1 MWIERLTTSRLL
13 HALEL
18 TARFAEERHRILAE
32 NVANIDTP
40 DYHTR
45 RLDPAVFQAA
55 LAEALTRAESA
66 RQQTLELRGNAQ
78 VSTTL
83 DGQLQVRP
91 AVEPAE
97 NVLFHDGR
105 NASLE
110 KLMTDAQEN
119 ALTYELVT
127 RLLSRHYHM
136 LHSAIRGRAT

>member
-1 MWIERLTTSRLL
+1 
-13 HALEL
+13 
-18 TARFAEERHRILAE
+18 
-32 NVANIDTP
+32 
-40 DYHTR
+40 
-45 RLDPAVFQAA
+45 
-55 LAEALTRAESA
+55 
-66 RQQTLELRGNAQ
+66 LRGNAQ
-78 VSTTL
+78 VSTTP